1 MSCNQRS
8 PMEYQLDSID
18 QLLAE
23 EGYEQ
28 GKILDDVF
36 EYMQEIESGSP
47 QNVPTPM
54 YPNNYSQSNQS
65 SYSSYGS
72 PESYCVQTTATS
84 PSASSFFSRPES
96 THSSSSSEAWYP
108 SECPPSTSSSSSTE
122 SNIFHFSPN
131 SEAVTTQRTKR
142 IIRRTRYVPPKSPLQ
157 QATRGRGRP
166 MKDNSDGDQTV
177 IRKRIY
183 AREYR
188 KKNQKTHDE
197 LFSCLLDFYKL
208 YSHKGINVSKLFPQH
223 KKVISEIVKA
233 L

>member
-8 PMEYQLDSID
+8 PMEDQLDSID

-36 EYMQEIESGSP
+36 EFMQEIESSSP
-47 QNVPTPM
+47 QNVYTPM
-54 YPNNYSQSNQS
+54 YSNIHPQSNQS

-72 PESYCVQTTATS
+72 PESYYGQTNTTS
-84 PSASSFFSRPES
+84 PSASSCYSRPES
-96 THSSSSSEAWYP
+96 THSSASTESWYP
-108 SECPPSTSSSSSTE
+108 SECPPSTSSSSSTD
-122 SNIFHFSPN
+122 SNIFHFTPN

-142 IIRRTRYVPPKSPLQ
+142 ITRRTRYFPPKSPLR

-197 LFSCLLDFYKL
+197 LFSCLLDFYKVF
-208 YSHKGINVSKLFPQH
+208 SHKGINVSKSFPQH